1 MTTNNSDDRSRD
13 HGIRREDL
21 RGSWAMERQAEL
33 RGEMAKE
40 RAERGKLFGLEAAP
54 SIVDRSLTLFRR
66 EPWTLGGG
74 STFMQAPYLEDMRR
88 LGGQDVVFVGAPL
101 DTGTTFRP
109 GTRFGPE
116 AMRRISALGY
126 GYNPERGIDLR
137 EALTMVDVG
146 DVQVIPANIEKSFD
160 QIALAIGY
168 ITERSVF
175 PVVLGGDHS
184 IGYPDIRGTAPYI
197 DGNIG
202 IIHFDRHSDLS
213 EKTYDERMHGSP
225 FFHATNIPNAPAT
238 NLVQIG
244 IGGWTGS
251 KTGMGIARERRAT
264 VITIED
270 IEHFGIE
277 RIMEYALEIA
287 WKGAKAV
294 WLSFDID
301 SVDPAF
307 APGTGTPEPG
317 GLLAREVLKMV
328 RLAAQE
334 GLQGME
340 VVEVSPPYD
349 VADIT
354 ALLGGRIIMDVLAT
368 LVEAGKLGQLPLVRG
383 DAVKDSGASQSG

>member
-1 MTTNNSDDRSRD
+1 MTTNKHNDNSRE

-21 RGSWAMERQAEL
+21 RGTWAMERQAKL
-33 RGEMAKE
+33 SGKKARE
-40 RAERGKLFGLEAAP
+40 RAERAKELGLEAAP

-74 STFMQAPYLEDMRR
+74 NAFMQVSFLEDMRQ

-101 DTGTTFRP
+101 DTGTTVRP
-109 GTRFGPE
+109 GARFGPD
-116 AMRRISALGY
+116 ALRRVSALGY
-126 GYNPERGIDLR
+126 GYNPERGIDLK
-137 EALTMVDVG
+137 ESLTMVDAG
-146 DVQVIPANIEKSFD
+146 DIQVIPANIEKSFD
-160 QIALAIGY
+160 QIALALGY

-251 KTGMGIARERRAT
+251 KAGMGIARERKAT

-270 IEHFGIE
+270 IEHYGIE
-277 RIMEYALEIA
+277 RIMEYALETA
-287 WKGAKAV
+287 WKGARAV

-317 GLLAREVLKMV
+317 GLLPREVFRML
-328 RLAAQE
+328 RLAARE

-340 VVEVSPPYD
+340 LVEVSPPYD

-354 ALLGGRIIMDVLAT
+354 SLLGGRVIMEVLAT
-368 LVEAGKLGQLPLVRG
+368 LFEAGKLGHAP
-383 DAVKDSGASQSG
+383 

>member
-1 MTTNNSDDRSRD
+1 MTTNKHNDNSRE

-21 RGSWAMERQAEL
+21 RGTWAMERQAEL
-33 RGEMAKE
+33 SGKKARE
-40 RAERGKLFGLEAAP
+40 RAERAKELGLEAAP

-74 STFMQAPYLEDMRR
+74 NAFMQVSFLEDMRQ

-101 DTGTTFRP
+101 DAGTTVRP
-109 GTRFGPE
+109 GTRFGPD
-116 AMRRISALGY
+116 ALRRISTLGY
-126 GYNPERGIDLR
+126 GYNPERGIDLK
-137 EALTMVDVG
+137 ESLTMVDAG
-146 DVQVIPANIEKSFD
+146 DIQVIPANIEKSFD
-160 QIALAIGY
+160 QIALALSY

-251 KTGMGIARERRAT
+251 KAGMGNARERKAT

-270 IEHFGIE
+270 IERFGIE
-277 RIMEYALEIA
+277 RVMEYALEIA
-287 WKGAKAV
+287 WKGARAV

-317 GLLAREVLKMV
+317 GLLPREVFRMV
-328 RLAAQE
+328 RLAARE

-340 VVEVSPPYD
+340 LVEVSPPYD

-354 ALLGGRIIMDVLAT
+354 SLLGGRVIMEVLAT
-368 LVEAGKLGQLPLVRG
+368 LFEAGKLGHAP
-383 DAVKDSGASQSG
+383 

>member
-1 MTTNNSDDRSRD
+1 MGDRS
-13 HGIRREDL
+13 
-21 RGSWAMERQAEL
+21 
-33 RGEMAKE
+33 
-40 RAERGKLFGLEAAP
+40 
-54 SIVDRSLTLFRR
+54 VTLFRG

-74 STFMQAPYLEDMRR
+74 SPFMQAPFLEDMGK
-88 LGGQDVVFVGAPL
+88 LGGQDVVIVGAPL

-116 AMRRISALGY
+116 AMRRISALGNA
-126 GYNPERGIDLR
+126 YNPERGIDLR
-137 EALTMVDVG
+137 ESLEMVDAG
-146 DVQVIPANIEKSFD
+146 DIQVIPANIEKSFD
-160 QIALAIGY
+160 QIALALGY

-184 IGYPDIRGTAPYI
+184 IGYPDIRGTAPHI

-244 IGGWTGS
+244 IGGGRGGTARPGD
-251 KTGMGIARERRAT
+251 ARPRERTRT
-264 VITIED
+264 TDED

-277 RIMEYALEIA
+277 RVMEYALEIA

-354 ALLGGRIIMDVLAT
+354 ALLGGRIIMAVLAT
-368 LVEAGKLGQLPLVRG
+368 LVEAVKLRPVPLVRG
-383 DAVKDSGASQSG
+383 GEGKQSGDSPPG

>member
-1 MTTNNSDDRSRD
+1 MATNNQQDRQGDDS
-13 HGIRREDL
+13 ITREAL
-21 RGSWAMERQAEL
+21 RGTWGMAREAEL
-33 RGEMAKE
+33 SKEKAKE
-40 RAERGKLFGLEAAP
+40 RAEQAKLYGLEAA
-54 SIVDRSLTLFRR
+54 SSVNDRSLTLFRR
-66 EPWTLGGG
+66 EPWSLGGG
-74 STFMQAPYLEDMRR
+74 STFIQAPFLQDMRQ
-88 LGGQDVVFVGAPL
+88 LGGQDVVIVGAPL
-101 DTGTTFRP
+101 DTGTTYRP

-116 AMRRISALGY
+116 AIRRVSSLGNA
-126 GYNPERGIDLR
+126 YNPERGVDLR
-137 EALTMVDVG
+137 ESLNMIDVG
-146 DVQVIPANIEKSFD
+146 DIQVIPANIEKSFD

-168 ITERSVF
+168 ITGRSVF
-175 PVVLGGDHS
+175 PIVLGGDHS
-184 IGYPDIRGTAPYI
+184 IGYPDIRGAAPYI

-213 EKTYDERMHGSP
+213 EKSYDERMHGSP
-225 FFHATNIPNAPAT
+225 FFHATNIANAPAT

-251 KTGMGIARERRAT
+251 RPGMKVARERKAT

-287 WKGAKAV
+287 WKGARAV

-317 GLLAREVLKMV
+317 GLLPREVLKMV
-328 RLAAQE
+328 RLVAHE

-340 VVEVSPPYD
+340 LVEVSPPYD

-354 ALLGGRIIMDVLAT
+354 SLLGGRVIMDVLAT
-368 LVEAGKLGQLPLVRG
+368 LVDAGKLGRPG
-383 DAVKDSGASQSG
+383 TTM

>member
-1 MTTNNSDDRSRD
+1 MTAQNHQDKHHD
-13 HGIRREDL
+13 HAITREDL
-21 RGSWAMERQAEL
+21 RGTWGMERQAEL
-33 RGEMAKE
+33 SGEKARE
-40 RAERGKLFGLEAAP
+40 RAERAKLYGLEAAP

-66 EPWTLGGG
+66 EPWSLGGNG
-74 STFMQAPYLEDMRR
+74 TFMQVPFLQDMRQ

-101 DTGTTFRP
+101 DTGTTYRP

-116 AMRRISALGY
+116 AIRRISAMGLGY
-126 GYNPERGIDLR
+126 NSEQGIDLW
-137 EALTMVDVG
+137 ESLHMIDVG
-146 DVQVIPANIEKSFD
+146 DIQVIPANIEKSFD
-160 QIALAIGY
+160 QIALAMSY
-168 ITERSVF
+168 ISERAVF

-184 IGYPDIRGTAPYI
+184 IGYPDVRGTAPYI

-213 EKTYDERMHGSP
+213 EKNFDERMHGTP

-251 KTGMGIARERRAT
+251 RPGMKVARERKAT

-277 RIMEYALEIA
+277 RIMEYALETA
-287 WKGAKAV
+287 WKGAKTV

-317 GLLAREVLKMV
+317 GLLPREVLKMV
-328 RLAAQE
+328 RLAAHE

-354 ALLGGRIIMDVLAT
+354 SLLAGRVIMDVLAT
-368 LVEAGKLGQLPLVRG
+368 LIDAGKLGHVALNTVQLKKETSL
-383 DAVKDSGASQSG
+383 

>member
-1 MTTNNSDDRSRD
+1 MTTDNHQNKHRN
-13 HGIRREDL
+13 HGITREEL
-21 RGSWAMERQAEL
+21 RGTWGMERQAEL
-33 RGEMAKE
+33 SGEKARE
-40 RAERGKLFGLEAAP
+40 RAEQAKLYGLEAAP
-54 SIVDRSLTLFRR
+54 GIVDRSLTLFRR
-66 EPWTLGGG
+66 EPWTIGGG
-74 STFMQAPYLEDMRR
+74 STFMQAPFLQDMRQ
-88 LGGQDVVFVGAPL
+88 LGGQDVVIVGAPL
-101 DTGTTFRP
+101 DAGTTFRP
-109 GTRFGPE
+109 GTRFGPA
-116 AMRRISALGY
+116 AMRRASALGY
-126 GYNPERGIDLR
+126 GYNAERGIDLR
-137 EALTMVDVG
+137 EALNMTDVG
-146 DVQVIPANIEKSFD
+146 DIQVIPANIEKSFD
-160 QIALAIGY
+160 QIALAISY

-197 DGNIG
+197 NGNIG

-213 EKTYDERMHGSP
+213 EKTYDERMHASP

-251 KTGMGIARERRAT
+251 KPGMRIARERKAT

-294 WLSFDID
+294 WLSLDID

-317 GLLAREVLKMV
+317 GLLPREVLKMV
-328 RLAAQE
+328 RLAARE

-340 VVEVSPPYD
+340 LVEVSPPYD
-349 VADIT
+349 VSDIT
-354 ALLGGRIIMDVLAT
+354 ALLGGRVIMDVLAT
-368 LVEAGKLGQLPLVRG
+368 LVEEGKLGSVR
-383 DAVKDSGASQSG
+383 

>member
-1 MTTNNSDDRSRD
+1 MATNNQQDRHGDD
-13 HGIRREDL
+13 GITRE
-21 RGSWAMERQAEL
+21 EL
-33 RGEMAKE
+33 RGTWGMAREAELSKEKAKE
-40 RAERGKLFGLEAAP
+40 RAEQAKLYGLEAAP

-66 EPWTLGGG
+66 EPWSLGGG
-74 STFMQAPYLEDMRR
+74 STFIQAPFLQDMRQ
-88 LGGQDVVFVGAPL
+88 LGGQDVVIVGAPL
-101 DTGTTFRP
+101 DTGTTYRP

-116 AMRRISALGY
+116 AIRRVSSLGNA
-126 GYNPERGIDLR
+126 YNPERGVDLR
-137 EALTMVDVG
+137 ESLNMIDVG
-146 DVQVIPANIEKSFD
+146 DIQVIPANIEKSFD

-175 PVVLGGDHS
+175 PIVLGGDHS

-213 EKTYDERMHGSP
+213 EKSYDERMHGSP
-225 FFHATNIPNAPAT
+225 FFHATNIANAPAT

-251 KTGMGIARERRAT
+251 RPGMKVARERKAT

-270 IEHFGIE
+270 IEHFGIA

-287 WKGAKAV
+287 WKGARAV

-317 GLLAREVLKMV
+317 GLLPREVLKMV
-328 RLAAQE
+328 RLAAHE

-340 VVEVSPPYD
+340 LVEVSPPYD

-354 ALLGGRIIMDVLAT
+354 SLLGGRVIMDVLAT
-368 LVEAGKLGQLPLVRG
+368 LVEAGKLGRP
-383 DAVKDSGASQSG
+383 ATTM

>member
-1 MTTNNSDDRSRD
+1 MTMDEQQNSQSD
-13 HGIRREDL
+13 HSVTRENL
-21 RGSWAMERQAEL
+21 RGTWGMERQAEL
-33 RGEMAKE
+33 SGERAKE
-40 RAERGKLFGLEAAP
+40 RAEQAKLYGLEAAP

-66 EPWTLGGG
+66 EPWSLGGG
-74 STFMQAPYLEDMRR
+74 STFIQAPFLQDMRQ
-88 LGGQDVVFVGAPL
+88 LGGQDVVIVGAPL
-101 DTGTTFRP
+101 DTGTTYRP

-116 AMRRISALGY
+116 AIRRVSSLGNA
-126 GYNPERGIDLR
+126 YNPERGVDLR
-137 EALTMVDVG
+137 ESLNMVDAG
-146 DVQVIPANIEKSFD
+146 DIQVIPANIEKSFD

-175 PVVLGGDHS
+175 PIVLGGDHS
-184 IGYPDIRGTAPYI
+184 IGYPDIRGAAPYI

-225 FFHATNIPNAPAT
+225 FFHATNIANAPAT

-251 KTGMGIARERRAT
+251 RPGMKVARERKAT

-277 RIMEYALEIA
+277 RIIEYALEIV
-287 WKGAKAV
+287 WKGARAV

-317 GLLAREVLKMV
+317 GLLPREVLKMV
-328 RLAAQE
+328 RLAARE

-340 VVEVSPPYD
+340 LVEVSPPYD

-354 ALLGGRIIMDVLAT
+354 SLLGGRVIMDILAT
-368 LVEAGKLGQLPLVRG
+368 LVEAGKLGHLAL
-383 DAVKDSGASQSG
+383 SQGE

>member
-1 MTTNNSDDRSRD
+1 MTTKNHQDKHRNHAITR
-13 HGIRREDL
+13 GEL
-21 RGSWAMERQAEL
+21 RGTWGMERQAKL
-33 RGEMAKE
+33 SGEKARE
-40 RAERGKLFGLEAAP
+40 RAEQAKLYGLDAAP

-66 EPWTLGGG
+66 EPWFLGGAG
-74 STFMQAPYLEDMRR
+74 TFMQVPALQDMRQ
-88 LGGQDVVFVGAPL
+88 LGGQDVVIVGAPL
-101 DTGTTFRP
+101 DTGTTYRP

-116 AMRRISALGY
+116 AIRRVSALSNS
-126 GYNPERGIDLR
+126 YNPERGVDLR
-137 EALTMVDVG
+137 ESLHMVDAG
-146 DVQVIPANIEKSFD
+146 DIQVIPANIEKSFD
-160 QIALAIGY
+160 QIALAISY

-184 IGYPDIRGTAPYI
+184 IGYPDVRGTAPYI
-197 DGNIG
+197 DGTIG

-251 KTGMGIARERRAT
+251 KPSMRVARERKAT

-287 WKGAKAV
+287 WKGARAI

-317 GLLAREVLKMV
+317 GLMPREVLKMV
-328 RLAAQE
+328 RLAARE

-354 ALLGGRIIMDVLAT
+354 ALLGGRVIMDVLAS
-368 LVEAGKLGQLPLVRG
+368 LVEAGKLGRAAPGR
-383 DAVKDSGASQSG
+383 DETT